1 MQLNLADSVIL
12 ITGGTDGLGAALAAR
27 LVSEGARV
35 AVCGR
40 DPQRLEETRTRLIEL
55 ASDPQAVLVVPADV
69 TRPEQ
74 LEAFVAA
81 AVERWGR
88 VDGLVNNAGA
98 HRGGA
103 FETMT
108 DADWAGDLE
117 LKVFSAARAIRLA
130 LPHLRAAGGGSILNV
145 LSISAKAPGA
155 GSMPTA
161 AARAA
166 GMALTQSLS
175 KELGPDGIRVNAVLI
190 GIIESGQW
198 RRRASQAGRPEG
210 EFYRELASRNDIP
223 LGRIGRPEEFAD
235 LAAFL
240 LSERAGFIS
249 GTAINLDGGASP
261 VL

>member
-1 MQLNLADSVIL
+1 MQLNLTGSVIL

-27 LVSEGARV
+27 LIAEGAQV

-40 DPQRLEETRTRLIEL
+40 DRQRLDETRSRLIEL
-55 ASDPQAVLVVPADV
+55 AGDPQAVLAVPADV

-81 AVERWGR
+81 ALERWGR
-88 VDGLVNNAGA
+88 IDGLVNNAGT

-108 DADWAGDLE
+108 DDDWSGDLE
-117 LKVFSAARAIRLA
+117 LKVFSAARAIRLV
-130 LPHLRAAGGGSILNV
+130 LPSLRAAGGGAILNV

-190 GIIESGQW
+190 GMVESGQW
-198 RRRASQAGRPEG
+198 RRRAEQAGRPAE
-210 EFYRELASRNDIP
+210 EFYRELAASNDIP
-223 LGRIGRPEEFAD
+223 LGRIGRAEEFAD
-235 LAAFL
+235 LAGFL
-240 LSERAGFIS
+240 LSDRAAFIT